1 MQLAAPA
8 TAPSSQLITAGE
20 IVASDLGGQPA
31 TASAAA
37 SAART
42 APAVEDLL
50 VLYLGQPADD
60 TLIARVV
67 GSGGRVVPARKPYWD
82 RWDVTTADPDGY
94 QLLLSHRTWP

>member
-1 MQLAAPA
+1 MLGWPHAGWHLELVGDPDGQTPPAPA
-8 TAPSSQLITAGE
+8 E
-20 IVASDLGGQPA
+20 
-31 TASAAA
+31 
-37 SAART
+37 
-42 APAVEDLL
+42 EDLL

-82 RWDVTTADPDGY
+82 RWDVTTANPDGY